1 MIEIKPDDTP
11 FSLADHQIL
20 RDGKKI
26 GWIVEKYRD
35 HGSPIGFLSFNQDVI
50 FTEEEKQELTKILCK
65 MFQVIYELR
74 FYSDFHERMK
84 KEWGRKT

>member
-11 FSLADHQIL
+11 FSLADHQVL

-26 GWIVEKYRD
+26 GWIVEKYRN
-35 HGSPIGFLSFNQDVI
+35 HGSPIGFLSFNQDIVL
-50 FTEEEKQELTKILCK
+50 TEEEKQELAKLLCP
-65 MFQVIYELR
+65 MFHVLYEVK
-74 FYSDFHERMK
+74 FDSDLYEMMK